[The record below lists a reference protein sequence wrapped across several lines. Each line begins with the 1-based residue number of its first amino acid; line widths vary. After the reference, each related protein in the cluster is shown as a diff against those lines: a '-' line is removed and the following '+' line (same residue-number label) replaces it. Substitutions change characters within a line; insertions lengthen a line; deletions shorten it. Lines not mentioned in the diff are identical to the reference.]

1 MLHKLPSA
9 THVQETEI
17 VPRKTLIDPRVRI
30 PIALAAVTM
39 CVAVAVLGP
48 DPNPYLRSAERFHD
62 FLHVPGFGL
71 VAAFLLFGF
80 PYRPGATLGRRT
92 WHVAV
97 LFMVSVAIGTLVE
110 LLQGMLGSDPDP
122 WDVVHD
128 GAGAAAMLLGA
139 ASFWPAVRT
148 SGRWGLRLAALIAAI
163 GFAGP
168 TIYAITD
175 EARARRE
182 FPVLASFNRA
192 EEIDRF
198 EWSALASASLV
209 RLDRGG
215 AGQRRAVQV
224 TFSPGEYPG
233 FTLKY
238 FPRDWR
244 GFQQFVLSCTNV
256 SDVPFDVTIR
266 LDDMQHN
273 EDYFDRFNRS
283 YVLAPGRNEIVIPL
297 AAVEAAPLGRK
308 FDLGRVR
315 SVMIFAYRLKASRE
329 ILVESLRLDR

>member
-1 MLHKLPSA
+1 M
-9 THVQETEI
+9 
-17 VPRKTLIDPRVRI
+17 RI
-30 PIALAAVTM
+30 PVALAAVTM

-48 DPNPYLRSAERFHD
+48 GPNPYLRSAECFHD

-80 PYRPGATLGRRT
+80 PPRPGATLRRRT

-97 LFMVSVAIGTLVE
+97 IFMVSVSIGTLVE
-110 LLQGMLGSDPDP
+110 LLQWMLGGDADP

-128 GAGAAAMLLGA
+128 GAGAAAMLLCA
-139 ASFWPAVRT
+139 ASFWPDVRT
-148 SGRWGLRLAALIAAI
+148 SGRWVLRLAALIAAI

-168 TIYAITD
+168 TIGAVTD

-192 EEIDRF
+192 EELDRF
-198 EWSALASASLV
+198 EWSALAPASLV

-215 AGQRRAVQV
+215 SGQRQAVRV
-224 TFSPGEYPG
+224 VFSPGVYPG

-244 GFQQFVLSCTNV
+244 VFQHFVLSCTSV
-256 SDVPFDVTIR
+256 SDVPFEVTIR

-273 EDYFDRFNRS
+273 EDYFDRFNRR
-283 YVLAPGRNEIVIPL
+283 YVLAPGRNEICIPL
-297 AAVEAAPLGRK
+297 AAVEAAPRGRK
-308 FDLGRVR
+308 FDLGHVR
-315 SVMIFAYRLKASRE
+315 SVMIFAYRLKAQRE
-329 ILVESLRLDR
+329 ILVESLRLER